1 MAGENQ
7 KAHGVSRELTSWA
20 LSGIEPIFSASL
32 LPAWARLGP
41 FGTCDPGDRVHVL
54 TVDRDSSRRDRSP
67 NRAAERFPDWTA
79 VGFRCSCVQTR
90 TIPSPVPRIA
100 CVSPAVTGWI
110 TQAGLDMSVIEGL
123 SPRGPTY
130 H

>member
-1 MAGENQ
+1 VKNQ
-7 KAHGVSRELTSWA
+7 KAHGVSHELTSWA

-54 TVDRDSSRRDRSP
+54 TVDRDSFRRDRSP

-79 VGFRCSCVQTR
+79 VGFRFSCAHAHD
-90 TIPSPVPRIA
+90 PEPYS
-100 CVSPAVTGWI
+100 
-110 TQAGLDMSVIEGL
+110 
-123 SPRGPTY
+123 
-130 H
+130 